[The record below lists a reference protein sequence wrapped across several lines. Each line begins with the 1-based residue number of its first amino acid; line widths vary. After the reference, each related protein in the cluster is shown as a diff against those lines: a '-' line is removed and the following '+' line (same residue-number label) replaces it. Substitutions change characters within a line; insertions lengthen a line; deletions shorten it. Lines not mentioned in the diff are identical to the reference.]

1 MALEKGKYSINK
13 GNDTLEIVVERCP
26 AIGPAREHMERR
38 NMRLPD
44 SFCRLTTGVV
54 NNTIALEAGYRFS
67 LKYDQE
73 KEKCIQRFWKD

>member
-1 MALEKGKYSINK
+1 MN
-13 GNDTLEIVVERCP
+13 TLEIDIGKCP
-26 AIGPAREHMERR
+26 AIRPAREHMERR

-54 NNTIALEAGYRFS
+54 NNIIASEAGYRFS

-73 KEKCIQRFWKD
+73 KGKCTQRFWKDSYDCR